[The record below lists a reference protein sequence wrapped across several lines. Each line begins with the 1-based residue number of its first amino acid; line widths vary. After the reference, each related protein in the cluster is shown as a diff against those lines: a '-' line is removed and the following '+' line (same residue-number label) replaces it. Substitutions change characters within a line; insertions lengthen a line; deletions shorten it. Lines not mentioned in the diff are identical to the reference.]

1 MTTVACNLRE
11 IAADSCVTFD
21 DIGIGTGQANTTKL
35 HRIGKSIFAERGE
48 NITGVRQMLDWI
60 RRGSKWSNAPQLPK
74 AADFW
79 LLELSPQGIFLWDSG
94 LGRDPINEPNFAIGS
109 GGKVAL
115 YCMRYLKMTPAQAVA
130 EAIRVDAFSKPPIM
144 VERLRPR

>member
-21 DIGIGTGQANTTKL
+21 DIGLGTGQASTTKL
-35 HRIGKSIFAERGE
+35 HRIGRSIYAERGE
-48 NITGVRQMLDWI
+48 NTNGVRQMLDWI
-60 RRGSKWSNAPQLPK
+60 RRGAKWKQAPDLPK
-74 AADFW
+74 AADFS
-79 LLELSPQGIFLWDSG
+79 LLELSPSGIFLWDSG

-130 EAIRVDAFSKPPIM
+130 EAEKVDAFTKGPIM
-144 VERLRPR
+144 VERLRG